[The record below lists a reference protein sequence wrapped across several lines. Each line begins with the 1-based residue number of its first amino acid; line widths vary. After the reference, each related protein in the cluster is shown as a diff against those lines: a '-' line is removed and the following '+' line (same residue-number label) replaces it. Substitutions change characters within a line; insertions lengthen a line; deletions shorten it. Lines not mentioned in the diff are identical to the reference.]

1 MAVKI
6 FGKAWCINSFVNEKI
21 AKLKRGNN
29 EVPDAKKG
37 VEVSSTCH
45 NIEQQNK
52 IERQGIKD
60 HLKEIKEW
68 DELYAVQVQ
77 NGKTTNER
85 I

>member
-29 EVPDAKKG
+29 EVLDAKKG

-52 IERQGIKD
+52 IER
-60 HLKEIKEW
+60 
-68 DELYAVQVQ
+68 
-77 NGKTTNER
+77 
-85 I
+85 